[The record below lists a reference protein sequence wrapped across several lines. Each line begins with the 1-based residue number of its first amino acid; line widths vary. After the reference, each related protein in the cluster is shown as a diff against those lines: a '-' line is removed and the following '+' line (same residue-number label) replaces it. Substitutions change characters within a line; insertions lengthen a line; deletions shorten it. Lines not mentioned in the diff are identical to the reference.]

1 VSSGKPCIV
10 WLMAAMTAM
19 AACGKKKVPI
29 DQQGRTV
36 GARCI
41 LGHGMGQGQQA
52 RHALLLKRR
61 DIKGRSEL
69 PAVYGIFGVLSGRV
83 SILRL
88 GAIRHARVQRQ
99 AATEEGS
106 A

>member
-1 VSSGKPCIV
+1 VLTSSTIDGASGLFALRASLQGLTASSGMPCIV

-19 AACGKKKVPI
+19 AACGKTKDPI

-61 DIKGRSEL
+61 DIKGE
-69 PAVYGIFGVLSGRV
+69 V
-83 SILRL
+83 
-88 GAIRHARVQRQ
+88 
-99 AATEEGS
+99 
-106 A
+106 